1 MSGQVF
7 SDTKYLALTSMSV
20 WNIWAQ
26 TGSVCDRELGEGT
39 EGEMIRH
46 LENCKRE
53 ESGCGTKRQA
63 ETRGEREKGGR
74 DKK

>member
-46 LENCKRE
+46 LENCNQGVGQKD
-53 ESGCGTKRQA
+53 RQ
-63 ETRGEREKGGR
+63 RQGEKERKGGR